1 MSKRFLHSYNP
12 ATKRELGAREKVL
25 EARRLALSMAIMTQ
39 VHVSLAQ
46 YEHAQREYKTA
57 ADYYLTQQKIL
68 AQLKSGVSARTVTEQ
83 SLIRE
88 EMNMMVAEIK
98 YDIAFSD
105 IENAYASIFAS
116 LGIDPFPI
124 DVNTDNVDSLAN
136 SIMHYFEGLTLHEQ
150 LFSMK
155 VK

>member
-1 MSKRFLHSYNP
+1 
-12 ATKRELGAREKVL
+12 
-25 EARRLALSMAIMTQ
+25 MTQ

-46 YEHAQREYKTA
+46 HEHSQKQYNTA
-57 ADYYLTQQKIL
+57 ADYFSTQEKIL
-68 AQLKSGVSARTVTEQ
+68 GQLKLGVAANTVTEQ

-98 YDIAFSD
+98 YDIAYSD
-105 IENAYASIFAS
+105 VENAYASIFAA

-124 DVNTDNVDSLAN
+124 NTDTSSVTVLTD
-136 SIMHYFEGLTLHEQ
+136 SIMKYFGGLSLHEQ

-155 VK
+155 VE